1 MTLVLTVLR
10 CPDNA
15 VPETRQVSGGEFV
28 IGRSADASWRLADP
42 LRAISKHHCMLCFL
56 GGEWRLRDLSTNGTF
71 VNRDTEPVGRTQDR
85 VLQDGDRLHIG
96 SYEIELRIE
105 SAAGAWK
112 SAEVANGGDTGFG
125 GGDALLPEDFDV
137 LDDFAAGAAQ
147 SDHAA
152 AIEQAFVPPTP
163 ARNLLP
169 DESIDWLAPLAPEPA
184 PPASAPAGPVAQAEP
199 PPPTRRQAAVADA
212 ADTELMAAFLRGAGL
227 GPARPENPAATMER
241 LGAAFRAAVAGLRA
255 VMIARASVKG
265 EFRIEQT
272 VIRARGNNPLK
283 FSADDEDALH
293 ALLGLGRRTDVSPA
307 DAIAEALCDIR
318 LHELAMVAAMQA
330 ATRALLQRLDPAP
343 LRAEAE
349 RGGGGL
355 LPVQRR
361 ARAFEL
367 YEALH
372 ASVTRL
378 LADDFDSVFGRAFAQ
393 TYEQVRRET
402 EDRRR

>member
-15 VPETRQVSGGEFV
+15 VPETRQISGGEFI
-28 IGRSADASWRLADP
+28 IGRSADAHWRLADP
-42 LRAISKHHCMLCFL
+42 LRAVSKHHCMLCFL

-71 VNRDTEPVGRTQDR
+71 VNRDSEPVGRMQER
-85 VLQDGDRLHIG
+85 VVQDGDRLHIG

-105 SAAGAWK
+105 SAAGAWR
-112 SAEVANGGDTGFG
+112 SAGSAAGGEAGFG
-125 GGDALLPEDFDV
+125 GGEALLPDDFDV
-137 LDDFAAGAAQ
+137 LDDFAAGPAQ

-152 AIEQAFVPPTP
+152 AIEEAFVPPTP
-163 ARNLLP
+163 ARTLLP
-169 DESIDWLAPLAPEPA
+169 DEGIDWLAPVAPE
-184 PPASAPAGPVAQAEP
+184 SAPADPVPQAEP
-199 PPPTRRQAAVADA
+199 PPTRRPAAVADT
-212 ADTELMAAFLRGAGL
+212 ADTELLAAFLRGAGL
-227 GPARPENPAATMER
+227 GPARLENPAATMER

-283 FSADDEDALH
+283 FSANDEDALC

-307 DAIAEALCDIR
+307 DAVAEALCDIQ

-330 ATRALLQRLDPAP
+330 ATHALMRRLDPAP

-372 ASVTRL
+372 ASVMQR
-378 LADDFDSVFGRAFAQ
+378 LADDFDSVFGKAFAQ
-393 TYEQVRRET
+393 TYEQVRRDA